1 MESTLDT
8 AMDAAGGQR
17 CAAARRRTVV
27 DLVSKTSIITENFII
42 KVRGMNE
49 LFETVRFQW
58 ARSDQ
63 DTIDNSC
70 RKSNLKFAHFSKRFF
85 LKIFIK

>member
-1 MESTLDT
+1 M
-8 AMDAAGGQR
+8 
-17 CAAARRRTVV
+17 V

-58 ARSDQ
+58 TKFDQ
-63 DTIDNSC
+63 DTIDISC
-70 RKSNLKFAHFSKRFF
+70 RKSNLKFVVFQKEF
-85 LKIFIK
+85 LKIFLHSKVVGCSLKNLK

>member
-1 MESTLDT
+1 M
-8 AMDAAGGQR
+8 
-17 CAAARRRTVV
+17 V

-58 ARSDQ
+58 TRFDQ
-63 DTIDNSC
+63 DTIDISC
-70 RKSNLKFAHFSKRFF
+70 RKSNLKFVVFQKELF
-85 LKIFIK
+85 KIFYIVKLLDAA